1 MLDWKTDKERA
12 LDIATKTA
20 IPFLIY
26 SPSDYRDELVQILR
40 SLILN
45 CSSPTNDGSF
55 ESNMRYFEE
64 LIKAAPSR
72 IDAMSLSDIHY
83 YQGKY
88 ESIHNT
94 LKNLL
99 SKQSE
104 FEKRLTEQETQI
116 KSLKKVGT
124 SKENRIIEQKSFVPE
139 ETVIP
144 LLKNGISN
152 RDIVLECIR
161 QSKNPI
167 TVCEVSEKTSLTED
181 KVHTA
186 LAGLRTRR
194 EVNDKLITGSIVA
207 PGLYK
212 GQIRNMRMGTYF
224 WKDNSCYDLD
234 QNINH
239 TPPTMPS
246 KENSYANEKNI
257 ELNSKVIAN
266 APANIDN
273 PNTDCILDDF
283 TSIIP
288 EGNKRLENPSKWSAH
303 ANIELLPKSRKPRP
317 PNEKTKK
324 VYDFLKQSE
333 KPVTASEISDS
344 VNLRLPDVNNA
355 ITTIKRH
362 EILKKGFVV
371 GKRPNHGGTK
381 PFNDYCYRQA
391 LDQDQDH
398 TDT

>member
-45 CSSPTNDGSF
+45 CSSPTNEGSF

-72 IDAMSLSDIHY
+72 IDGMSLSDIHY
-83 YQGKY
+83 YQGRY

-104 FEKRLTEQETQI
+104 FEKRLNEQENQI
-116 KSLKKVGT
+116 KSLKKVET
-124 SKENRIIEQKSFVPE
+124 SKENRIIEQKSFDPE

-144 LLKNGISN
+144 LPKNGISN

-161 QSKNPI
+161 KSKNPV
-167 TVCEVSEKTSLTED
+167 TVDEISEKTSLTED
-181 KVHTA
+181 KVQAA
-186 LAGLRTRR
+186 LSGLRTRK
-194 EVNDKLITGSIVA
+194 EVNDRLIIGSIVA

-224 WKDNSCYDLD
+224 WKDNSRYDLD
-234 QNINH
+234 QNITH
-239 TPPTMPS
+239 TSTMPS
-246 KENSYANEKNI
+246 KENSHAIEENI
-257 ELNSKVIAN
+257 ELNSKMIAS

-283 TSIIP
+283 INIIP
-288 EGNKRLENPSKWSAH
+288 EGNKHFENPSKLSEH

-333 KPVTASEISDS
+333 KPVTAYEISDS
-344 VNLRLPDVNNA
+344 INLSLPDVTNA
-355 ITTIKRH
+355 ITAIKRH
-362 EILKKGFVV
+362 EILKKGFIV
-371 GKRPNHGGTK
+371 GKRPNPGGTK